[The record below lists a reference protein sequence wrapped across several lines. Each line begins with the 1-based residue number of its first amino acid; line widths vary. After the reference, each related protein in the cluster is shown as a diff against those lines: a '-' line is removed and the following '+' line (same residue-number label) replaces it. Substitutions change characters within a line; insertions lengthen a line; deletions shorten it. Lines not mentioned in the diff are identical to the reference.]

1 MPKRPAK
8 VWLQREITPKT
19 AAIAANIINRL
30 GIFIKYLAFM
40 KPITPLKRNPS
51 KVFAVKR
58 IKLLF
63 HVIRLFESTF
73 VSLFFGGSP
82 NSS

>member
-40 KPITPLKRNPS
+40 KPITPPKNVTS
-51 KVFAVKR
+51 KVLRGKGIAIISR
-58 IKLLF
+58 Y
-63 HVIRLFESTF
+63 
-73 VSLFFGGSP
+73 SLV
-82 NSS
+82 